1 MATKKA
7 VVEEETL
14 PAVATPAG
22 ALVVADYA
30 DDAGRGFEGESASDF
45 SIPFIDLL
53 QALSPQVN
61 ADDSYLRPGM
71 FYNKTTQK
79 AFSGKTGFD
88 FVVGAVQHVVVEW
101 VPREQGGGLVETHPH
116 NYDKFLRA
124 KTITGRNFGKF
135 STAYDK
141 ERNPIGNDLVE
152 TYYLYGVVCEDGEPC
167 GMAVM
172 ALKST
177 NIGPFRKYNTRIN
190 EFKLRGPDGKI
201 LTKPD
206 GTPLRIPRFAHLVKI
221 TSKQEQRTKGVS
233 YNFVFE
239 PGTDNDVEKSLLPRN
254 DQRYQ
259 AARALLDLVEGGQAK
274 AVESDSGE
282 AEESG
287 DSIPF

>member
-1 MATKKA
+1 MAKKSA
-7 VVEEETL
+7 AEEMV
-14 PAVATPAG
+14 PAVATQAG
-22 ALVVADYA
+22 ALAVAEYG

-53 QALSPQVN
+53 QALSPQVT
-61 ADDSYLRPGM
+61 AEDSDMKAGM

-88 FVVGAVQHVVVEW
+88 FVIGAVQHVVVEW
-101 VPREQGGGLVETHPH
+101 VPRDQGGGLVETHPH
-116 NYDKFLRA
+116 NYDLFLKA
-124 KTITGRNFGKF
+124 KAITGRNFGKF

-141 ERNPIGNDLVE
+141 DRNPVGNDLVE
-152 TYYLYGVVCEDGEPC
+152 TYYLYGVVCEDGQPS
-167 GMAVM
+167 GMAVI

-190 EFKLRGPDGKI
+190 EFKLRDANGKI
-201 LTKPD
+201 VTKPD
-206 GTPLRIPRFAHLVKI
+206 GTPIRIPRFAHLVKI

-239 PGTDNDVEKSLLPRN
+239 PAVDNDVEKSLLPRA

-259 AARALLDLVEGGQAK
+259 AARALLELVEGGKAT
-274 AVESDSGE
+274 AVETDSGE
-282 AEESG
+282 TPAKS
-287 DSIPF
+287 DDIPF